1 MNTLLFQLADSGF
14 PSGAFAHS
22 FGLESLRQAGALSGE
37 ESLELRLIELTWG
50 TANGALPFL
59 GAAHRGEAL
68 EADRA
73 FDCFLSTSVAN
84 AASRAQGAAF
94 LLAAEAAFPGA
105 RIDALRE
112 GLPFQH
118 AAVAAGAAM
127 ARAGVCLDDAREV
140 FLFGSVRS
148 ALSAAVRL
156 GVAGPLRGQAL
167 LARLHPVLARALSA
181 TRSLTVDEAR
191 GVAPL
196 VELTQSAHGRLYSRL
211 FQS

>member
-22 FGLESLRQAGALSGE
+22 FGLESLRQAGVLDGE
-37 ESLELRLIELTWG
+37 QALELRLVELTWG
-50 TANGALPFL
+50 TAQGVLPFL
-59 GAAHRGEAL
+59 GAAHAHEPA

-73 FDCFLSTSVAN
+73 LDAFLSSSVAN

-94 LLAAEAAFPGA
+94 LLAADAAFPSA
-105 RIDALRE
+105 LIAALRE
-112 GLPFQH
+112 SLPFQH

-127 ARAGVCLDDAREV
+127 ARAGVGLDDAREV

-156 GVAGPLRGQAL
+156 GVVGPLAGQGL
-167 LARLHPVLARALSA
+167 LARLHPELARALEQ
-181 TRSLTVDEAR
+181 TRSLGVEGAR
-191 GVAPL
+191 GVSPL